1 MIDIKTDSIKTQI
14 AEIEGEIA
22 KVSSKDA
29 FMRAIETKRA
39 ALATSLAQVTDERT
53 RSEWLAALDS
63 SGPAR
68 ITILEPITVSD
79 NPVAPNK
86 VVILIAGIVVSIL
99 GGVGLYIILTQMFVL
114 PPQRRSTLFALA
126 LDDDEQPDEQDLPT
140 HPIQKTLG
148 RDVGR

>member
-1 MIDIKTDSIKTQI
+1 
-14 AEIEGEIA
+14 
-22 KVSSKDA
+22 
-29 FMRAIETKRA
+29 MRALETKRT

-53 RSEWLAALDS
+53 RSEWLAALDT

-79 NPVAPNK
+79 NPVTPNK

-114 PPQRRSTLFALA
+114 PQQKRSGLFALS
-126 LDDDEQPDEQDLPT
+126 LEDDDQTAEQDMPV
-140 HPIQKTLG
+140 HPIPKTLG
-148 RDVGR
+148 RDAGR